1 MSNTEDNN
9 NNEAEQLR
17 RYLMLVSYSGMGIDK
32 RLDKLLHQLR
42 NDIKQQASLN
52 EVKSSVDDITQ
63 CLREIE
69 ESVETAAKQEVDPKA
84 LLVLLVEEL
93 LATNVKR
100 KVKQQLKQLKKSLP
114 KQSAEQAVENVKQII
129 KDIIQSANQKKFN
142 WNPFSRNKDQD
153 DAKDKQ
159 TTQVVNATDIPDSL
173 RDALNNFVEQLGT
186 IDIYRKATGAIK
198 TQLLVLQSYDQ
209 LSPLIE
215 QIATVL
221 LEAAG
226 QEHVQFENFLQKLN
240 KRLLHVASY
249 LNKAAVGHDGMITDT
264 NQLNNELKQTI
275 EELKQEISDTPGLGG
290 LKDRLLASFEHIFSS
305 VNRFKESQVN
315 RVQAS
320 MAELQIIKEQLQVT
334 EEEAERLKANL
345 QEQRFRAY
353 NDPLTQLPNRYAYNE
368 RLSQE
373 YTRWRR
379 YRSPLSLAVCDIDHF
394 KKVND
399 EKGHSAGDRVLQ
411 HVAEVLQHGIR
422 ESDFI
427 ARYGGE
433 EFIILM
439 PETTLTDATKAINK
453 LRISIAKENVPLN
466 VNDKLQVTLSFGVA
480 EFEGTDTANDV
491 FDKADKALYRAKQKG
506 RNQVCCERSSAHLID
521 N

>member
-1 MSNTEDNN
+1 MANTEDNT
-9 NNEAEQLR
+9 NEVEQLR

-32 RLDKLLHQLR
+32 RLDKLLAQLR
-42 NDIKQQASLN
+42 NDIKQQGSLDD
-52 EVKSSVDDITQ
+52 VKSSVDEITQ

-69 ESVETAAKQEVDPKA
+69 ESVETASTEDTDPKA
-84 LLVLLVEEL
+84 ALALLIEEL
-93 LATNVKR
+93 LATKIKR
-100 KVKQQLKQLKKSLP
+100 KVKLRLKQLKKNLP
-114 KQSAEQAVENVKQII
+114 SQSPEQTVAQIKQLIEEIIEQSS
-129 KDIIQSANQKKFN
+129 DKKFN
-142 WNPFSRNKDQD
+142 WNPFKRNPEPESE
-153 DAKDKQ
+153 A
-159 TTQVVNATDIPDSL
+159 TQQNNTAEITPDIPDSL

-198 TQLLVLQSYDQ
+198 TQLSSLNSYEQ

-249 LNKAAVGHDGMITDT
+249 LNKAAVGHNGMLSDT
-264 NQLNNELKQTI
+264 KQLNEELKQTI
-275 EELKQEISDTPGLGG
+275 DDLKQEIDETPGLGG

-305 VNRFKESQVN
+305 VNRFKDSQAN

-334 EEEAERLKANL
+334 EDEAERLKANL
-345 QEQRFRAY
+345 REQRFRAY

-379 YRSPLSLAVCDIDHF
+379 YRSPLSLAVCDIDYF

-399 EKGHSAGDRVLQ
+399 EKGHSAGDKVLM
-411 HVAEVLQHGIR
+411 HVAEVLKQGIR

-439 PETTLTDATKAINK
+439 PETNLTDATKAINK
-453 LRISIAKENVPLN
+453 LRQSISKENIPIKA
-466 VNDKLQVTLSFGVA
+466 NDKLNVTMSFGVA
-480 EFEGTDTANDV
+480 EFEGTDTTTAV
-491 FDKADKALYRAKQKG
+491 FDKADKALYRAKEKG
-506 RNQVCCERSSAHLID
+506 RNQVCCERSTAHLAD